1 MLAINDGVKLWY
13 IEGITNYKFMKPVM
27 RNHEVVYELD
37 FLIWRDK
44 IL

>member
-1 MLAINDGVKLWY
+1 MLYD
-13 IEGITNYKFMKPVM
+13 ITYEKGCKFMKPVM
-27 RNHEVVYELD
+27 KNHEVVYELD